1 MASKVST
8 GLDLIQANWPAPQN
22 VRAYISTRTGG
33 VSVGGAVGECGDSND
48 QHGFASLNLGDHVG
62 DDPKSVAQN
71 RSLFAQ
77 ACAIAPERIAWLK
90 QVHGVEVAVVD
101 ELEHA
106 GNCAEVGQ
114 GALAVH
120 EAVCADAATT
130 LKAGVACVI
139 MTADCLPVLLCD
151 AKGTRVAAVHA
162 GWRGLANGVIEE
174 ALRCFDGDASVM
186 AYLGPAI
193 SQKHFEVGLEVK
205 QQFEAV
211 NSEFA
216 DAFKPAGGESVEP
229 KYYCDMYAIARSIL
243 NQCGVK
249 QVFGG
254 QFCTFAQD
262 ELFFSYRRDGKVS
275 GRMASLIYLDS

>member
-1 MASKVST
+1 MST
-8 GLDLIQANWPAPQN
+8 DLDLVQPDWPAPEN
-22 VRAYISTRTGG
+22 VRAFISTRMGG
-33 VSVGGAVGECGDSND
+33 VSAEGLACESGR

-62 DDPKSVAQN
+62 DNPESVAQN

-101 ELEHA
+101 EHEQA
-106 GNCAEVGQ
+106 DNYIGVGQ
-114 GALAVH
+114 GELTLH

-130 LKAGVACVI
+130 SQAGVACVI

-174 ALRCFDGDASVM
+174 ALGHFDSDASIM
-186 AYLGPAI
+186 AYLGPAV

-216 DAFKPAGGESVEP
+216 EAFKPAGGEGAEP

-243 NQCGVK
+243 NQRGVK

-254 QFCTFAQD
+254 EFCTFAQD